1 LLKNQ
6 LTVNELLRMKNTEK
20 VLKEELSKIFEGQSQ
35 RLTMLSKLIIA
46 LFKLSTVSYSK
57 LCLAIN
63 PDVKKSSNFKR
74 IQRFMKDFHF
84 SQKCYIN
91 FVWKLFVNSEKWIA
105 LSIDRTN
112 WKFGKQ
118 NINILLIGISYRGTA
133 IPLIWKMLDKRGNSS
148 QEERI
153 DLMNELLNI
162 LDKEQK
168 NKIRCLLADREFIGT
183 QWITY
188 LKGLPFTF
196 FIRIKNNTL
205 VRKLGKSKQVH
216 AKNLFDCSHFRALR
230 KKRVL
235 FGHRLFIGG
244 QKIGDNEWLI
254 IISDIPVKRAKNYYG
269 ERWGIEVFFGA
280 CKKRGFNFEDTHVT
294 KLDRISNLV
303 FLIAIA
309 FCWALKTG
317 EYLLDNG
324 HQIPIKKLKTR
335 KAKLYSIFRIGL
347 DRLKELLLNFLNLKS
362 EISLLSCT

>member
-1 LLKNQ
+1 
-6 LTVNELLRMKNTEK
+6 MKSTEK

-35 RLTMLSKLIIA
+35 RLTMLSKLVLG
-46 LFKLSTVSYSK
+46 LFKLSTISYSK
-57 LCLAIN
+57 LCIVIN
-63 PDVKKSSNFKR
+63 PKVKKDSNFKR
-74 IQRFMKDFHF
+74 IQRFMKQFEF
-84 SQKCYIN
+84 CRKCYIN
-91 FVWKLFVNSEKWIA
+91 FVWQLFAVSENWIA

-112 WKFGKQ
+112 WKFGKK
-118 NINILLIGISYRGTA
+118 NINILMIGISYRGTA

-153 DLMNELLNI
+153 ELMKELLDI
-162 LDKEQK
+162 LTEEQTS
-168 NKIRCLLADREFIGT
+168 KIKCLLADREFIGT

-188 LKGLPFTF
+188 LKGLSFTF

-205 VRKLGKSKQVH
+205 VRKLGKSKEVH
-216 AKNLFDCSHFRALR
+216 AKNLFNCSHFRALR
-230 KKRVL
+230 KKRI
-235 FGHRLFIGG
+235 FYGHRLYIGG
-244 QKIGDNEWLI
+244 QKIGNNEWLI
-254 IISDIPVKRAKNYYG
+254 IISDTPVKHANKYYG

-294 KLDRISNLV
+294 KLNRISNLV

-324 HQIPIKKLKTR
+324 HQIPIKKLMSFGKKR

-347 DRLKELLLNFLNLKS
+347 DRLKELLLNFLDAKK
-362 EISLLSCT
+362 EIKLLSCT